1 MTNKTFTVT
10 VYTGGFKETIEVQ
23 AVNQAMLRQR
33 IVGMGYD
40 NRYTLH
46 KTEA

>member
-1 MTNKTFTVT
+1 MSNKTFKVT
-10 VYTGGFKETIEVQ
+10 VYTGGFKETIQVE
-23 AVNQAMLRQR
+23 AVNQAMLKQR

-40 NRYTLH
+40 SRYTLH